1 MGSHYGKKIRERIK
15 KATAAQRTPHACP
28 QCGKKRVKRV
38 GFAFWKC
45 RSCGAEFAGG
55 AYSPETTV
63 GLTARKIIEAIRGQT
78 KQ

>member
-1 MGSHYGKKIRERIK
+1 MGSHYGKKIRERVR
-15 KATAAQRTPHACP
+15 KATAEQKKWHACP

-38 GFAFWKC
+38 GFALWKC
-45 RSCGAEFAGG
+45 RSCAAEFAGG

-63 GLTARKIIEAIRGQT
+63 GLTARKIIETVSSQA